1 MPFPTLPKDAWMG
14 AIVEAIDA
22 AKSKQWHM
30 RMLAGEAGHSQSAP
44 QLYRYGRRGK
54 GRRGVEVQE
63 DWSRYATDATH
74 PDDTEGAG
82 DEDFAG
88 ECKQ

>member
-1 MPFPTLPKDAWMG
+1 M
-14 AIVEAIDA
+14 
-22 AKSKQWHM
+22 KQWM
-30 RMLAGEAGHSQSAP
+30 RLSPTNGTCACWQERQATLKAHRRGRPPSKRTP
-44 QLYRYGRRGK
+44 LLYRYGRREK

-63 DWSRYATDATH
+63 DWSRDATDATH
-74 PDDTEGAG
+74 PDDTKGAG